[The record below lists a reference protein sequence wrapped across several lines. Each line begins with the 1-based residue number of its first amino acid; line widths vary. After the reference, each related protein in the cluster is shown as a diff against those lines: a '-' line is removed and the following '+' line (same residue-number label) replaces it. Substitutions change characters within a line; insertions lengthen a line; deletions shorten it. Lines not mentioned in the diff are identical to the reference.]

1 MRQRKQPPPPT
12 RDMILDPI
20 AREWLRKVLKV
31 ARDATSFLPERCQG
45 FLYGRPRNLRY
56 ELKDALD
63 RLEDHL
69 ERQGEGFNP

>member
-1 MRQRKQPPPPT
+1 MRQRKPKPPPT

-20 AREWLRKVLKV
+20 AREWLRHVLKL
-31 ARDATSFLPERCQG
+31 ARDATSFLPERCQS

-69 ERQGEGFNP
+69 ERQGEGFYP